1 MEETNKPMEETEK
14 TEEIKASEPV
24 ETMEDYAAELEASYK
39 TLDKQNELEEDEN
52 PDAEKWQT
60 VRDMMESK
68 EVITVKVKEAVK
80 GGLVTYVED
89 LRAFIPASQI
99 STEYIEKLEDMQGKS
114 LEVIVIT
121 ADPEAKRLVLSG
133 REVMKMKKDQ
143 EKAEKL
149 AQCHP
154 GDVVEGTVDSLKPYG
169 AFINLD
175 NGLSGLLH
183 ISQISNQRI
192 KHPGVVLKEGQKVT
206 VKILNTNDGK
216 LSLSMKAL
224 EPEEKE
230 EPEHVEYKTSG
241 EAVTGLGSLL
251 KGLKL

>member
-1 MEETNKPMEETEK
+1 
-14 TEEIKASEPV
+14 
-24 ETMEDYAAELEASYK
+24 
-39 TLDKQNELEEDEN
+39 
-52 PDAEKWQT
+52 
-60 VRDMMESK
+60 
-68 EVITVKVKEAVK
+68 
-80 GGLVTYVED
+80 
-89 LRAFIPASQI
+89 
-99 STEYIEKLEDMQGKS
+99 
-114 LEVIVIT
+114 
-121 ADPEAKRLVLSG
+121 
-133 REVMKMKKDQ
+133 MKKDQ

-230 EPEHVEYKTSG
+230 EPEHVEYKASG
-241 EAVTGLGSLL
+241 EAVTGLGPLL
-251 KGLKL
+251 KVLKL

>member
-133 REVMKMKKDQ
+133 REVMKMKKD
-143 EKAEKL
+143 L
-149 AQCHP
+149 M
-154 GDVVEGTVDSLKPYG
+154 
-169 AFINLD
+169 I
-175 NGLSGLLH
+175 
-183 ISQISNQRI
+183 I
-192 KHPGVVLKEGQKVT
+192 QK
-206 VKILNTNDGK
+206 IHL
-216 LSLSMKAL
+216 
-224 EPEEKE
+224 
-230 EPEHVEYKTSG
+230 
-241 EAVTGLGSLL
+241 
-251 KGLKL
+251 

>member
-1 MEETNKPMEETEK
+1 M
-14 TEEIKASEPV
+14 
-24 ETMEDYAAELEASYK
+24 
-39 TLDKQNELEEDEN
+39 
-52 PDAEKWQT
+52 
-60 VRDMMESK
+60 
-68 EVITVKVKEAVK
+68 
-80 GGLVTYVED
+80 
-89 LRAFIPASQI
+89 
-99 STEYIEKLEDMQGKS
+99 
-114 LEVIVIT
+114 
-121 ADPEAKRLVLSG
+121 
-133 REVMKMKKDQ
+133 
-143 EKAEKL
+143 
-149 AQCHP
+149 
-154 GDVVEGTVDSLKPYG
+154 DSLKPYG

-230 EPEHVEYKTSG
+230 EPEHVEYKASG

>member
-1 MEETNKPMEETEK
+1 MEDLKKTMEEAEETMAVE
-14 TEEIKASEPV
+14 SG

-39 TLDKQNELEEDEN
+39 TLNKQERFYEEDEN
-52 PDAEKWQT
+52 PDAEKWQA
-60 VRDMMESK
+60 VKLLMESK
-68 EVITVKVKEAVK
+68 EVVKVKVKEAVK
-80 GGLVTYVED
+80 GGLVTYLEE

-99 STEYIEKLEDMQGKS
+99 STEYIEKLEDMQGKT
-114 LEVIVIT
+114 LEVVVIT
-121 ADPEAKRLVLSG
+121 ADPEAKKLVLSG
-133 REVMKMKKDQ
+133 REVMKMKKDA

-149 AQCHP
+149 SACHA
-154 GDVVEGTVDSLKPYG
+154 GDVVDGTVDSLKPYG

-192 KHPGVVLKEGQKVT
+192 KHPGAVLKEGQKVT
-206 VKILNTNDGK
+206 VKIISVADGK

-224 EPEEKE
+224 ATEEKE
-230 EPEHVEYKTSG
+230 EPEHMEYKAAG

-251 KGLKL
+251 RGLKL

>member
-1 MEETNKPMEETEK
+1 MEEMNKVVEETE
-14 TEEIKASEPV
+14 ELKAAESV

-39 TLDKQNELEEDEN
+39 TLNKQDQYYEEEEN

-60 VRDMMESK
+60 VKQLMESK
-68 EVITVKVKEAVK
+68 EIIKVKVKEAVK
-80 GGLVTYVED
+80 GGLVTYVEE

-121 ADPEAKRLVLSG
+121 ADPEAKKLVLSG
-133 REVMKMKKDQ
+133 REVMKMRRD
-143 EKAEKL
+143 EERAAKL
-149 AQCHP
+149 ASCHV
-154 GDVVEGTVDSLKPYG
+154 GDVAEGTVDSLKPYG

-183 ISQISNQRI
+183 ISQISTQRI
-192 KHPGVVLKEGQKVT
+192 KHPGAVLQEGQKVT
-206 VKILNTNDGK
+206 VKIISVADGK
-216 LSLSMKAL
+216 LSLSMRAL
-224 EPEEKE
+224 ESKEKA
-230 EPEHVEYKTSG
+230 EPEHIEYKASG